1 MAENRAIPHVEEKP
15 GSMTSENAL
24 PEVTASNE
32 PMPPDHVSAGPAVS
46 APSVSAPPGVGA
58 VLREAREKQGLS
70 AGDVAT
76 KLRMGLKQVTA
87 LENSDYAQLPT
98 GTFLRGFVRNFAKV
112 VSLNADEVLALLEKT
127 HIAAAPVKASPVVV
141 PSQQN
146 IKVPVPG
153 GEASS
158 PKLRILALIVGPLL
172 LIFATWYW
180 WEYVL
185 PYRGEG
191 GRVKAST
198 SQSIALPQPAAVSET
213 PVAAPA
219 VSDAGTT
226 TNPSTISL
234 PATPSNQPVETRS
247 DTPRLKPAEVAAKTT
262 APVGTKAETAEA
274 SAKPAKIAP
283 QASTSA
289 TAASATPSAVA
300 PAGSATL
307 GFTFTGES
315 WVRVTDASGKTV
327 LSRLFKAGET
337 EEVAG
342 RAPFSVLIG
351 NARATRMALN
361 GQEFAIASYINPNGA
376 TARMTVK

>member
-1 MAENRAIPHVEEKP
+1 MPENRAIPHVDEKP
-15 GSMTSENAL
+15 GSMTSENAA
-24 PEVTASNE
+24 PDITASNE
-32 PMPPDHVSAGPAVS
+32 PMPPDQVSAGDRVS
-46 APSVSAPPGVGA
+46 APSTAAAVAVGA
-58 VLREAREKQGLS
+58 MLRAAREKQGLS

-127 HIAAAPVKASPVVV
+127 HVAAAPVKASPVVV

-153 GEASS
+153 GETSS

-185 PYRGEG
+185 PYRSEG
-191 GRVKAST
+191 GRVKASP
-198 SQSIALPQPAAVSET
+198 SQSIAIPQPVAVLET
-213 PVAAPA
+213 PVVAPA
-219 VSDAGTT
+219 VTD
-226 TNPSTISL
+226 TNTSAISL
-234 PATPSNQPVETRS
+234 PTAMPAAPSKQAAEAPAVVPSVKPVEIARAR
-247 DTPRLKPAEVAAKTT
+247 TP
-262 APVGTKAETAEA
+262 APVAPPATSKSETADA
-274 SAKPAKIAP
+274 NAKSAKNSA
-283 QASTSA
+283 QAA
-289 TAASATPSAVA
+289 ITAATPSA
-300 PAGSATL
+300 GSTTL

-315 WVRVTDASGKTV
+315 WVRVTDASGKTI
-327 LSRLFKAGET
+327 LSRLFKAGEA

-351 NARATRMALN
+351 NAKATRMALN
-361 GQEFAIASYINPNGA
+361 GQEFAIGSYINPNGA